1 MARALECPA
10 CGEKHRIDNL
20 SDSPTFRCVRC
31 GQILKVP
38 TPTASGGSPSAPRV
52 ASPVAPPPR
61 RQNGG
66 SSAVSASGAV
76 VGVSATVSAVDGN
89 GESRSRADRRQAGAS
104 GGATDSKVRWY
115 WRLLAWVAAVPLGFV
130 IMAWPAYRLSLIRK
144 SDVLNVFVGSG
155 TGRYARLAIGTAVWA
170 LLTALLVQL
179 FVDGGRWLARRR
191 KVRVASR

>member
-38 TPTASGGSPSAPRV
+38 APIASGASSPPPRV
-52 ASPVAPPPR
+52 ASPVVPPPR
-61 RQNGG
+61 RQNGEP
-66 SSAVSASGAV
+66 SSVSASGAV

-104 GGATDSKVRWY
+104 GGTDSKVRWY
-115 WRLLAWVAAVPLGFV
+115 WRLLAWVAAIPLGFV

-179 FVDGGRWLARRR
+179 FVDGGRWLAKRR
-191 KVRVASR
+191 KVRAALR